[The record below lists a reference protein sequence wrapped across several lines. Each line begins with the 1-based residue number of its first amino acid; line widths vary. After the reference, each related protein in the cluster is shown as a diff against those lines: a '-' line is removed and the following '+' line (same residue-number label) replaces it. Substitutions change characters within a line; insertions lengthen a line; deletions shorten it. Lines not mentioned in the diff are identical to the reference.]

1 MYNFHEDKLKV
12 ETRRTNSGLY
22 VIFSFNAEVSVG
34 IIYQIVLWRWNVN
47 TINAGLYPQAMGLLL
62 YRFTF

>member
-34 IIYQIVLWRWNVN
+34 IIYQIVL
-47 TINAGLYPQAMGLLL
+47 
-62 YRFTF
+62 